1 MAVKGAAAA
10 AARGLFAAPPQV
22 GGGAATPQHTGAA
35 VPTGDSTAAPTD
47 SSTAAPVEPIA
58 ATPSLGSDATPSPA
72 PERRGKATP
81 QHRNTAALQV
91 ESPSEAVSAVV
102 QHKPP
107 HSITFRYGQR
117 EVDWMEEVIFEV
129 RRSHGVKLSKQ
140 DIVRLGV
147 QLTLQNYKKAGSD
160 SALGLLIRRRGMQTD
175 E

>member
-1 MAVKGAAAA
+1 MAAKGAAAA
-10 AARGLFAAPPQV
+10 AARGLFAVPVPPDS
-22 GGGAATPQHTGAA
+22 GAATPQHDSAA
-35 VPTGDSTAAPTD
+35 VPVDVSSAAPAETM
-47 SSTAAPVEPIA
+47 A
-58 ATPSLGSDATPSPA
+58 ATPPPGSGAAPPHG
-72 PERRGKATP
+72 PERRSKATP
-81 QHRNTAALQV
+81 QHRNTAVLQI
-91 ESPSEAVSAVV
+91 ESHSEAVSAVV

-107 HSITFRYGQR
+107 HSITFRYGQC

>member
-1 MAVKGAAAA
+1 MAAKGVAAA
-10 AARGLFAAPPQV
+10 AARGLFAVPPQV
-22 GGGAATPQHTGAA
+22 DGGAATPQHANAA
-35 VPTGDSTAAPTD
+35 VPTGDSTATPIDVSAAAPT
-47 SSTAAPVEPIA
+47 STDT
-58 ATPSLGSDATPSPA
+58 ATPPSGSDAAPLPA
-72 PERRGKATP
+72 PERRTKATP
-81 QHRNTAALQV
+81 QHRNTAVLQV
-91 ESPSEAVSAVV
+91 ESPNEAVSAVV

-147 QLTLQNYKKAGSD
+147 QLTLQNYKKAGTD
-160 SALGLLIRRRGMQTD
+160 SALGLLVRRRGMQND